1 MNEKINK
8 LIPVAMQAIKDSGMF
23 EEDRVPK
30 EFKGYIS
37 SMGASIIQAGLLATL
52 AFYANDEGKKAKSS
66 YLLKAIYQVV
76 KGEKAADKN
85 ALIRWVIDSSLRD
98 ECRLNNNNEVG
109 IDDMDLD
116 KMYLLEK
123 EIADALVA
131 LKLALRTFK
140 ISE

>member
-8 LIPVAMQAIKDSGMF
+8 LIPVAMQAIKDSGMAKG
-23 EEDRVPK
+23 DSVPK

-52 AFYANDEGKKAKSS
+52 AFYANDEGKKANSS
-66 YLLKAIYQVV
+66 YLLKAIYQVI
-76 KGEKAADKN
+76 KGEKTDDKN
-85 ALIRWVIDSSLRD
+85 ALIRWVIASSLKD
-98 ECRLNNNNEVG
+98 GHHWDNNGVG
-109 IDDMDLD
+109 FDALDLD
-116 KMYLLEK
+116 KMYLK
-123 EIADALVA
+123 EQEISDALVA